1 MSGTNG
7 SKKHTQAFAI
17 SPKQMMMRRI
27 IRQED
32 YFVCGI
38 CRSRHSSQAH
48 ATSCLAICWRSL
60 LERAPWV
67 VETRGIGR
75 QPYACAYCQRG
86 YPSPEQAHSC
96 AQDCVNKLNSS
107 AASENISVRQKITR
121 SFSKPNSKTMAR
133 LEFQKLIARRK
144 LADARIESERL
155 EANERSINSGASPE
169 QREEKVTIETAVQA
183 EHVCAQCKTPYP
195 SKDEADACFSRHGN
209 QVEGSKT

>member
-7 SKKHTQAFAI
+7 PKKHTQTYAI

-107 AASENISVRQKITR
+107 AASENISSRQKITR
-121 SFSKPNSKTMAR
+121 SFNKPNSKTMAR

-144 LADARIESERL
+144 QADARIESERL
-155 EANERSINSGASPE
+155 EANERAINSGKSLE
-169 QREEKVTIETAVQA
+169 KHEEKAAVA
-183 EHVCAQCKTPYP
+183 PDVRTEHVCAQCKTPYP
-195 SKDEADACFSRHGN
+195 SKAEADACFSRHGS
-209 QVEGSKT
+209 QVSGSKT